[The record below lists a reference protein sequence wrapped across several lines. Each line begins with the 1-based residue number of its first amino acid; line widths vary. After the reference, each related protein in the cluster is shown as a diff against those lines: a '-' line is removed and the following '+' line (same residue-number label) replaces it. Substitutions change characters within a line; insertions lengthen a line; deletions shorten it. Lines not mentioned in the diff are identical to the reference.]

1 MFAFVVHCAGTPLNI
16 EVNFWVF
23 ECNAP
28 FHRRPSAT
36 PYQRSYSDVNRQE
49 IVFNI
54 SLSLLDCCN
63 KKTITFKFQRYAP
76 DSPAWQLHLRQL
88 HQLGS
93 RIRAESRR
101 LHQLGSRSLAAA
113 FKYHLGQSCADTIS
127 FSDLARRRKTTLL
140 CHCSSCRAASFRGSV
155 AVRPSFPAL
164 PAVRYSKL
172 PSVAVSAQGII
183 ETGRSFHRRVAHVTA
198 ARATISVL

>member
-54 SLSLLDCCN
+54 SLSLVDCCN

-93 RIRAESRR
+93 RIRAESRQ
-101 LHQLGSRSLAAA
+101 LHQLSSSICVNTPLASRDLILFSFQVSRDGGRQRYYAVAAPVA
-113 FKYHLGQSCADTIS
+113 PHHSGDPSPSAPRFQRCLHFDT
-127 FSDLARRRKTTLL
+127 
-140 CHCSSCRAASFRGSV
+140 
-155 AVRPSFPAL
+155 
-164 PAVRYSKL
+164 
-172 PSVAVSAQGII
+172 
-183 ETGRSFHRRVAHVTA
+183 
-198 ARATISVL
+198 